1 MDIILIASYL
11 FFIIYGLAAHRNETI
26 IILGLLVIILGTSS
40 LFSLTRA
47 PIESTEIVNEEGE
60 EESEVEEEKTKEVE
74 VAEIIEESPSE
85 KLKEKATRYAK
96 KFRIDAKLFHA
107 LIQQESRWRKLIR
120 SPVGATGLGQVM
132 PFNVPLCTK
141 EKLNESERVVWLKN
155 PDNNLYC
162 SAKIL
167 KSELVYWDR
176 KFPDDA
182 EKAIK
187 HALGSYNAGRNAVEF
202 KNAITAYRETR
213 NYVATIWSNYKEML
227 SKGEKK

>member
-1 MDIILIASYL
+1 
-11 FFIIYGLAAHRNETI
+11 
-26 IILGLLVIILGTSS
+26 
-40 LFSLTRA
+40 
-47 PIESTEIVNEEGE
+47 
-60 EESEVEEEKTKEVE
+60 
-74 VAEIIEESPSE
+74 
-85 KLKEKATRYAK
+85 
-96 KFRIDAKLFHA
+96 
-107 LIQQESRWRKLIR
+107 
-120 SPVGATGLGQVM
+120 M

-141 EKLNESERVVWLKN
+141 EKLNESERVAWLKN
-155 PDNNLYC
+155 PDNNLHC

-213 NYVATIWSNYKEML
+213 NYVAIIWRNYNE
-227 SKGEKK
+227 